1 MVAIPFVDLGAQYR
15 AIQAEI
21 DAAIQEVL
29 ASTAFVGGAQVRQFE
44 AEFAE
49 FCQVPYAIGVAN
61 GTDAIEL
68 ALQACGVGPG
78 DEVITVS
85 HTFTATA
92 EAIVN
97 VGATPVFVDIHPQTY
112 TMAVEGLE
120 ARITP
125 RTKVIMP
132 VHLYGHPADM
142 DPIVALAR
150 RHGLRVIEDAAQA
163 QGARYQGRRA
173 GSLGDIA
180 CFSFYP
186 GKNLGAYGDAGAVV
200 TADPDLAQYVRRMHD
215 HGRTEKYVH
224 EHIGRNSRLDG
235 LQAAILRVKLRHLD
249 QWNDQRRDH
258 AALYDE
264 LLPRLG
270 ISVPIPSNQVE
281 PIYHLYVVRVPD
293 REGLGAHLK
302 AQGIA
307 TGIHYPLPLHLQ
319 PAYCHLGYREG
330 DLPVT
335 EAIAAEV
342 LSLPMFPELTTDQ
355 IETVVGA
362 VAAFVTREST
372 AGGAL

>member
-163 QGARYQGRRA
+163 QGARY
-173 GSLGDIA
+173 
-180 CFSFYP
+180 
-186 GKNLGAYGDAGAVV
+186 
-200 TADPDLAQYVRRMHD
+200 
-215 HGRTEKYVH
+215 
-224 EHIGRNSRLDG
+224 
-235 LQAAILRVKLRHLD
+235 
-249 QWNDQRRDH
+249 
-258 AALYDE
+258 
-264 LLPRLG
+264 
-270 ISVPIPSNQVE
+270 
-281 PIYHLYVVRVPD
+281 
-293 REGLGAHLK
+293 
-302 AQGIA
+302 
-307 TGIHYPLPLHLQ
+307 
-319 PAYCHLGYREG
+319 
-330 DLPVT
+330 
-335 EAIAAEV
+335 
-342 LSLPMFPELTTDQ
+342 
-355 IETVVGA
+355 
-362 VAAFVTREST
+362 
-372 AGGAL
+372 